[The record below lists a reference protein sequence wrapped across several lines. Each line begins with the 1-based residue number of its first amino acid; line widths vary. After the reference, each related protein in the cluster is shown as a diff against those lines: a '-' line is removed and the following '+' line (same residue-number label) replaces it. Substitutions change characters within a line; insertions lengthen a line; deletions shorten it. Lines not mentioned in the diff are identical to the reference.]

1 MTNLPFPLNYIK
13 NSMRPE
19 TVFTGRKSLKLTQI
33 LVIFIFLTSLLLIPV
48 TLNVA
53 KNPNISLET
62 LMPDAFSQLDKRTM
76 TAIKEADISEGK
88 LNETAHT
95 FLNEDKTVG
104 FNLTK
109 KEMDNLSSGIS
120 FNQTGMSLKDKS
132 GYTFDVAYSKSFSLA
147 TSQTLDEFKNS
158 ISQEWLTQ
166 NKGFVALTLIMM
178 SAGMIFMSELMLVI
192 GGAFFIWVTRFNEAS
207 SIKTFRESV
216 TLILNAMGLSS
227 VLAMVVGLI
236 KFDMTIV
243 LSIQSLG
250 LVVMLLAVF
259 VKTRFNEDQTLR
271 KMKQA

>member
-1 MTNLPFPLNYIK
+1 MTNLPFPLNYFK

-19 TVFTGRKSLKLTQI
+19 TVFTGRKSLKLHQL
-33 LVIFIFLTSLLLIPV
+33 LVVFIFLTSLLLVPV

-53 KNPNISLET
+53 KNPSISLET
-62 LMPDAFSQLDKRTM
+62 LMPSAFSRLDKQTVS
-76 TAIKEADISEGK
+76 AIKEADISEGK
-88 LNETAHT
+88 LNETAHV

-109 KEMDNLSSGIS
+109 EEMAKLSSGIS

-132 GYTFDVAYSKSFSLA
+132 GYAFDVAYSKSFSLA
-147 TSQTLDEFKNS
+147 NSQTLDEFKNS
-158 ISQEWLTQ
+158 ISQEWLIQ